1 VMMMMMTMM
10 TMMMIVT
17 EMGRPPWPRSVVAY
31 RSATLFEGELPRSLV
46 ACECMQRAA
55 PSQPSRGRGAWPRG
69 DELRVRVEIMGP
81 AKYENAGKSQ
91 SVLIMI
97 NPIISTRTRT
107 QGVSSPHRPMGGGGC
122 AHSGAWES
130 HAAVPRVY
138 TICRIL
144 NFVWVC
150 LLMACRITARDGQRQ
165 STQVCQPAVALA
177 ALAASRVSQSVSGCV
192 SWQGQLWVPFWL
204 DCCAGLSTIPAILYY
219 KHVDRSFWIG

>member
-1 VMMMMMTMM
+1 MATPLAAVGGCST
-10 TMMMIVT
+10 
-17 EMGRPPWPRSVVAY
+17 GRRP
-31 RSATLFEGELPRSLV
+31 
-46 ACECMQRAA
+46 C
-55 PSQPSRGRGAWPRG
+55 SRGRCLALSWRVSACSALPPPSHQGGAQPRG
-69 DELRVRVEIMGP
+69 ELRVRVEIMGP
-81 AKYENAGKSQ
+81 GKYENAGKSQ

-97 NPIISTRTRT
+97 NPIIFTRTRT
-107 QGVSSPHRPMGGGGC
+107 QGVSSPHRPLGGGGC

-165 STQVCQPAVALA
+165 GTKVCQPAVALA
-177 ALAASRVSQSVSGCV
+177 SMDASHVSQSVSGCV

-204 DCCAGLSTIPAILYY
+204 DCCAGLSTISAILSY
-219 KHVDRSFWIG
+219 HIILI